1 MKSFAWIE
9 ARARRIMAEQ
19 KMTPTLRYGAL
30 QC

>member
-1 MKSFAWIE
+1 MNSFARIE
-9 ARARRIMAEQ
+9 ALARRIMAGR